1 VALAALHCF
10 AGAVNHV
17 LHCSSRADR
26 RIRRER
32 VDAWVVESETKLR
45 PAVNV
50 DIRIHRLVL
59 VDLPALSIPIQLP
72 INT

>member
-1 VALAALHCF
+1 LRLCTALLAQL
-10 AGAVNHV
+10 NHV

-26 RIRRER
+26 RIRREQM
-32 VDAWVVESETKLR
+32 DAWVVKSETKLR

-59 VDLPALSIPIQLP
+59 VNLPALSIPIQLP